1 MVFRGAAAAAVYVP
15 DEQSGRLRLSEAVE
29 EEPGDGAAFPVS
41 YPTSGRSAVA
51 EAFRT
56 GELVWSAVAEADD
69 LAVIGSR
76 TAREALPAD
85 GAPRTAGEWLGAAPL
100 AAGETLM
107 GCLAVRA
114 PGGNGSGAEQRSF
127 LELYAD
133 QVSMRMETE
142 GTRGG
147 TGTVAD
153 PGVREP
159 GTRPE
164 SPWVDLGRMGSF
176 TLAPVTGRIEAD
188 RQALDL
194 LGLPEDRFDGRVET
208 VLAQTVLE
216 DLPALMSVLEPHA
229 GRPCGEDLDFRVRRP
244 DGGLRRVRLR
254 FRVLTD
260 DGGRPRRL
268 LGVIAE
274 ASHLRPT
281 GAGVPRAQR
290 LSVALAAAATVSD
303 VSHAVVTALRDPL
316 GADTVVLAELH
327 AGRLVVTGME
337 PHGPAVWGTWRS
349 QWHSEWPDTSP
360 GDLPTLE
367 GVLSEGRTRLWAS
380 SSGLEPGLAEA
391 GPGGLAVL
399 PLPADGRMAGVCL
412 LGWDEPHE
420 FGAGERALLTSA
432 AGLVGH
438 ALARAR
444 SHDAENE
451 FTSILQRSLLPRA
464 LPVLPGGTA
473 VARYLPATTGLAV
486 GGDWYD
492 VIPVSDRSVALVI
505 GDVQGHSAE
514 AATIMGQIRTG
525 IRAYAV
531 EGHPP
536 DVVMSHANRLLIGL
550 DTEAFATCCYVA
562 LDVEDGEA
570 WVVRAGHPQPVLRA
584 PDGATREVEAE
595 GGPPLGVIASADFPM
610 TALGM
615 APGSVLALFTDGL
628 VESSKLHLEDGVQRV
643 RRVLASA
650 DPGEADRTA
659 DALIGT
665 TERREDDVALLLL
678 RYDGLPVRPRRASWS
693 VWRLPDAV
701 MHARRFTA
709 RVLRSWHET
718 RETDAILL
726 VVSEL
731 VTNAMTHTSGEVH
744 LNLTLAGE
752 RMRVAVSDS
761 SPRAPV
767 KPTGIDWEATGGRGI
782 LLVEAVCAAWGSVPL
797 SGGKQVWGE
806 IDLPPQHAEADA
818 EAGAGREASWR

>member
-15 DEQSGRLRLSEAVE
+15 DEQSGQLRLSETVE
-29 EEPGDGAAFPVS
+29 EKPGDGAGFPDS
-41 YPTSGRSAVA
+41 YPASGRSAVA

-56 GELVWSAVAEADD
+56 GQLVWAAPAQAADPAVVGA
-69 LAVIGSR
+69 R
-76 TAREALPAD
+76 TTGAAAPAATAP
-85 GAPRTAGEWLGAAPL
+85 GAGGEWLGAVPL
-100 AAGETLM
+100 AAGETVL

-114 PGGNGSGAEQRSF
+114 AGKDGADVERRDF

-133 QVSMRMETE
+133 QVSARMETE
-142 GTRGG
+142 GAFGD
-147 TGTVAD
+147 TGTVIV
-153 PGVREP
+153 PEP
-159 GTRPE
+159 SARPDG
-164 SPWVDLGRMGSF
+164 SWLGLGRMGSF
-176 TLAPVTGRIEAD
+176 TLSPATGRIEAD

-194 LGLPEDRFDGRVET
+194 LGLQEEHFDGRVET
-208 VLAQTVLE
+208 LLAQTVLE
-216 DLPALMSVLEPHA
+216 DLPALMSVLEPSVS
-229 GRPCGEDLDFRVRRP
+229 RPGGQDLDFRVRRP
-244 DGGLRRVRLR
+244 SGGLRVLRLR

-260 DGGRPRRL
+260 AGGRPCRL

-274 ASHLRPT
+274 ASHLRP
-281 GAGVPRAQR
+281 ARAEVSRFQR
-290 LSVALAAAATVSD
+290 LSVALAASATVRD

-316 GADTVVLAELH
+316 GADTMVLAEVH
-327 AGRLVVTGME
+327 AGRLVVTEME
-337 PHGPAVWGTWRS
+337 PQGPAVWGTWRS
-349 QWHSEWPDTSP
+349 QWHSEWPETSP
-360 GDLPTLE
+360 DDLPTLQ
-367 GVLSEGRTRLWAS
+367 GVLTQGRTRLWAS
-380 SSGLEPGLAEA
+380 TTGLEPGLAEA

-420 FGAGERALLTSA
+420 FRPGERALLTSA

-464 LPVLPGGTA
+464 LPALPGGTA

-492 VIPVSDRSVALVI
+492 VIPVSDRSIALVI

-550 DTEAFATCCYVA
+550 DSEAFATCCYVA
-562 LDVEDGEA
+562 LDVEDGDA

-584 PDGATREVEAE
+584 PDGGTLEVEAE
-595 GGPPLGVIASADFPM
+595 GGPPLGVIADADFPLTNVSM
-610 TALGM
+610 T
-615 APGSVLALFTDGL
+615 PGSVLALFTDGL
-628 VESSKLHLEDGVQRV
+628 VESSKLHLEEGVQRV
-643 RRVLASA
+643 RRVLATA
-650 DPGEADRTA
+650 DPAAPDRTA
-659 DALIGT
+659 DELIGT

-709 RVLRSWHET
+709 RTLRSWRET

-782 LLVEAVCAAWGSVPL
+782 ILVEAVCAAWGSVPV

-806 IDLPPQHAEADA
+806 IDLAPHRASAETR
-818 EAGAGREASWR
+818 REASWR